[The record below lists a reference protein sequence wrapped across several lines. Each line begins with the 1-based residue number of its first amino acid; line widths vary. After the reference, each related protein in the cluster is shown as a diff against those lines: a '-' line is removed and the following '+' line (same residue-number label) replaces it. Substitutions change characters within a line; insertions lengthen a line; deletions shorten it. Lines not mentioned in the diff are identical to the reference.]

1 MWIPFTESLLGL
13 IIKVCTQLISLSW
26 YCTKFINKVR
36 NKKRLQIM
44 FSEVSWDRTL
54 TPSCLAEER
63 AKKKKNLEK
72 AEWHHKTNSNSAQD
86 WEK

>member
-1 MWIPFTESLLGL
+1 
-13 IIKVCTQLISLSW
+13 
-26 YCTKFINKVR
+26 
-36 NKKRLQIM
+36 M

-54 TPSCLAEER
+54 TPSCLVEER
-63 AKKKKNLEK
+63 AKKKKKNLEK